1 MGHTGSVIFSSLG
14 FRVHSS
20 ILDHNNQRLAAL
32 DCELLLLRVYG
43 ASMIMASRCY
53 WQVAGVQ
60 HSVGLGQAL
69 LIQCPL
75 SQAQAAWR
83 VWVELTGV
91 DLS

>member
-1 MGHTGSVIFSSLG
+1 MGHKGSVIFASLG

-53 WQVAGVQ
+53 WQT
-60 HSVGLGQAL
+60 VGYHT
-69 LIQCPL
+69 
-75 SQAQAAWR
+75 
-83 VWVELTGV
+83 VWVSAGPY
-91 DLS
+91 